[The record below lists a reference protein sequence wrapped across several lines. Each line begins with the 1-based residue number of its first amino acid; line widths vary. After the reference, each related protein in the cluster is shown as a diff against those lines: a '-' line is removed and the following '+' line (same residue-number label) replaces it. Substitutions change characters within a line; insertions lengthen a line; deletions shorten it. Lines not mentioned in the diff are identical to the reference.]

1 MENGNCKN
9 SNGKLV
15 PKKGEL
21 WCVVWVWVGKLQ
33 VVCWTTL
40 GKVKWKSAQM
50 RRLCELPDFGAS
62 WVQFC
67 SICTSR
73 MSPLIYVETKR
84 NNTTCSMNH
93 ALNWRNNPKHI
104 QYLVWQ
110 SILKLRSNSNKMS
123 VNQGTCQG
131 ALLLNIFCLSL
142 RHLNVSSEDASDLFR
157 SNLPTQ
163 PASSGKIQEIWWP
176 KRLSGGF
183 VFLGPELLTW
193 DGGLMSANLRPN
205 MMPTIY
211 HHWIK
216 IVYIYISSNTMLTS
230 LSMNK
235 VVACIGQIQ
244 SSHVQE
250 MLVPT
255 NRRLASQSNFWR
267 HDLCLYYLTFLQG
280 QCTPCRDK
288 DCRKQCDQSSCTA
301 PSLAKKKKSA
311 SDLTPLVLCM
321 NHQSKS
327 SGKRGWTNT
336 LSLQ

>member
-40 GKVKWKSAQM
+40 SKVKWKSAQM

-67 SICTSR
+67 SICTSQ

-110 SILKLRSNSNKMS
+110 SILKLCSNSNKMS
-123 VNQGTCQG
+123 VNQGACQG

-163 PASSGKIQEIWWP
+163 PASSDKIQEIWWP

-183 VFLGPELLTW
+183 IFLGPELLTW
-193 DGGLMSANLRPN
+193 DGGLISANLRPN

-216 IVYIYISSNTMLTS
+216 ILYIYIYHLIQCWQVFQWTRLWLALGKFNPHMCRRCWFLPTGGSRRNRISDGTTCVYIIWHFCRVKAHLVGIKTAGNNVT
-230 LSMNK
+230 K
-235 VVACIGQIQ
+235 V
-244 SSHVQE
+244 
-250 MLVPT
+250 LVPFQA
-255 NRRLASQSNFWR
+255 L
-267 HDLCLYYLTFLQG
+267 
-280 QCTPCRDK
+280 P
-288 DCRKQCDQSSCTA
+288 
-301 PSLAKKKKSA
+301 KKSQQVA
-311 SDLTPLVLCM
+311 WPP
-321 NHQSKS
+321 
-327 SGKRGWTNT
+327 
-336 LSLQ
+336 